1 MDNAQIIILILRI
14 LINLYAQDQNTYNP
28 QLDWFLLTEWNKEKI
43 VFESNFKD
51 VDKIIICDN
60 QLYDNCG
67 FQNEQKIILIGHT
80 QALIEL
86 DLYPWRVP
94 DIVYVHNIRDG
105 KPTHF
110 KGYPLRMG
118 FSIDR
123 IHQLQ

>member
-1 MDNAQIIILILRI
+1 MDNVQIAILILRI
-14 LINLYAQDQNTYNP
+14 LINLYAVQNQEYNP
-28 QLDWFLLTEWNKEKI
+28 KLDWFLLTEWNKEKI
-43 VFESNFKD
+43 VFESNFKN

-60 QLYDNCG
+60 ELFDKCG
-67 FQNEQKIILIGHT
+67 FQNEQKIILIGQT

-94 DIVYVHNIRDG
+94 DIVYVHKLTKGR
-105 KPTHF
+105 PTHF

-123 IHQLQ
+123 VYTLQ